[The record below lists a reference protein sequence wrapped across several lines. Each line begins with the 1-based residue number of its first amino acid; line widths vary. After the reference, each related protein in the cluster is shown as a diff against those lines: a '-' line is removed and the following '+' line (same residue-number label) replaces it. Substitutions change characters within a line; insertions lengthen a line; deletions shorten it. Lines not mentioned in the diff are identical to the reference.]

1 MTRAPFVSPS
11 SEVDDATIRGR
22 VLPTWE
28 SAAFGQLSRWTG
40 GPFGWHGA
48 VGRQAF
54 FTPLRVLLFLAVA
67 GLLLGFGSKAPCLEQ
82 HETKPGQ
89 YEVLWG
95 GHNEY
100 ARACYTDIVPLYGS
114 EGFDKGFAPYR
125 DHRPDGHWME
135 YPVLLGYF
143 QYAAAGA
150 AHAWSAGAA
159 HGALP
164 PLAPA
169 LVFFAVCALA
179 IAAAWLVVVWASAKL
194 AGDRVWDVWLVALS
208 PVVFVQAFTNFD
220 GLGVAFLMAALLAWR
235 KNAPLLVGLLAGLG
249 AAVKLFPVLL
259 FFPLL
264 LVAWRDKRL
273 GDWGKALLA
282 AAGALVAVNFPVAYL
297 YRDGWAE
304 FFTFNKDRSAQEG
317 SLIYLVFDYVR
328 VRLQD
333 GAVGLLPPE
342 KANLVSFGAFALLL
356 AGIAAVALTARRA
369 PTLEQL
375 MFLTITAFLLT
386 SKVWSSQYSLW
397 LVPLAVLAFPRV
409 WALLGWMVLELLNW
423 LMREW
428 WFYQG
433 FSGGGDPTVERLYL
447 VLLVLRDGA
456 LVAICAALV
465 QSLYRSGGALAQAR
479 GAEPELAEG
488 PALVYTGRP
497 NI

>member
-1 MTRAPFVSPS
+1 MIAPRHVSPS
-11 SEVDDATIRGR
+11 AEVDDTTLLGR
-22 VLPTWE
+22 VLPTRE
-28 SAAFGQLSRWTG
+28 SDAFFQLSRWAG
-40 GPFGWHGA
+40 GPLGGHGT
-48 VGRQAF
+48 VGRQSF
-54 FTPLRVLLFLAVA
+54 FTPLRVLLFLAVI
-67 GLLLGFGSKAPCLEQ
+67 GLVLGFGSKVPCLEQ

-95 GHNEY
+95 DHNEY
-100 ARACYTDIVPLYGS
+100 AQACYTDIVPLYGS

-169 LVFFAVCALA
+169 LVFFAVSALT
-179 IAAAWLVVVWASAKL
+179 IAAAWLVVVWASARL

-220 GLGVAFLMAALLAWR
+220 GIGVAFLMAALLAWR
-235 KNAPLLVGLLAGLG
+235 RNAPLLVGLLAGLG

-264 LVAWRDKRL
+264 LVALRDKRL
-273 GDWGKALLA
+273 GDWGKALAVA
-282 AAGALVAVNFPVAYL
+282 AVALVATNLPVAL
-297 YRDGWAE
+297 RYRDGWAE
-304 FFTFNKDRSAQEG
+304 FFLFNKDRPSQEG
-317 SLIYLVFDYVR
+317 SLIYLAFDYIR
-328 VRLQD
+328 VQLQH
-333 GAVGLLPPE
+333 GAVGFLPPQ
-342 KANLVSFGAFALLL
+342 KADLISLASFALLL
-356 AGIAAVALTARRA
+356 AGIAAVALTARSA

-375 MFLTITAFLLT
+375 TFLTIAAFLIT

-409 WALLGWMVLELLNW
+409 WALLGWMVLEFLNW
-423 LMREW
+423 LTREW
-428 WFYQG
+428 WFYQSY
-433 FSGGGDPTVERLYL
+433 SGGGDPTAERLYHL
-447 VLLVLRDGA
+447 LLVLRDGA

-465 QSLYRSGGALAQAR
+465 RSFYRSAAAAAAAQAR
-479 GAEPELAEG
+479 AARPELAAESS
-488 PALVYTGRP
+488 AEL
-497 NI
+497 